1 MASMSRGRFFF
12 HHWGMGA
19 GRDGGQQSILA
30 INQCRRIIAGD
41 LEVVPV
47 RDGVGGAGFDA
58 ISAKDT
64 AVVVDV
70 VDLGIALAAA
80 DAGLAGVLGS
90 LDVNA
95 IGWTGRGAEKA
106 GYALL
111 QPVLIPLQDVYTAK
125 ALLQFGR
132 LVGIVLR
139 HRGRHHL
146 FESDAHTLGD

>member
-1 MASMSRGRFFF
+1 MASMDGGGFFF
-12 HHWGMGA
+12 HHRGMGA
-19 GRDGGQQSILA
+19 GRNGGQQAILA
-30 INQCRRIIAGD
+30 IDQRRSIVAGD

-70 VDLGIALAAA
+70 VDLGVALAAA
-80 DAGLAGVLGS
+80 DAGLAGVLCS

-106 GYALL
+106 G
-111 QPVLIPLQDVYTAK
+111 
-125 ALLQFGR
+125 
-132 LVGIVLR
+132 
-139 HRGRHHL
+139 
-146 FESDAHTLGD
+146 